1 MAAVRGFE
9 MASEQPFR
17 AHSGFEVA
25 QVAPVRGF
33 EVASEQP
40 FRAHSGCEVAS
51 EQPFRTHSGLEV
63 AQMASMREI
72 AIFLRPQVATK
83 LRSPR
88 DPPSPIVASLDM
100 RPVTCDFSTPPAK

>member
-1 MAAVRGFE
+1 MF
-9 MASEQPFR
+9 SEQPFR

-33 EVASEQP
+33 EMASEQP

-63 AQMASMREI
+63 AQVVSVREI
-72 AIFLRPQVATK
+72 AVFLRRHVAAK
-83 LRSPR
+83 LRNL
-88 DPPSPIVASLDM
+88 PSPK
-100 RPVTCDFSTPPAK
+100 RNY

>member
-1 MAAVRGFE
+1 MP
-9 MASEQPFR
+9 SEQPFR

-33 EVASEQP
+33 EVTSEQP

-63 AQMASMREI
+63 AQVAPVREI
-72 AIFLRPQVATK
+72 AVFLRRQVARK
-83 LRSPR
+83 LRNLR
-88 DPPSPIVASLDM
+88 DPP
-100 RPVTCDFSTPPAK
+100 TPKRNY